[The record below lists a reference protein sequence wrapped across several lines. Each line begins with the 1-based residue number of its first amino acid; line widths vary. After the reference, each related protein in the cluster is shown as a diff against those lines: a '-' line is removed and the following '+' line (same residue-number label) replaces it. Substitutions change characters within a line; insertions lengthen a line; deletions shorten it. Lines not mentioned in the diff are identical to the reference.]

1 MSINLSD
8 ELHAATTKGKIASAK
23 EVYLDGDKENLQQV
37 GEKTH
42 QMEEAI
48 KDIGVSG
55 GASVATAVS
64 YENANSGLGAITAQ
78 AAIDELAAKDKSQDA
93 EIDTKANEGEV
104 NLKIQ
109 TINENLDKKFDKSN
123 VVQELGDSEEQVV
136 SQAALPFRYVQNDE
150 FIFAQVDAE
159 NHLLFGIQE
168 DGTPVFGKNSTLEDD
183 LISQV
188 NELSAKVSTI
198 IGDNDNT
205 DVIDTLNEMKK
216 FFASISNT
224 QTLSNIINDI
234 SDLKTRMNAVETEL
248 DKKFDKDNIAQE
260 LGDSEDKVVSQL
272 ALPFRIEESEEFLY
286 LIKDGEDHVL
296 FGIQQDGSV
305 EWQVGIP
312 SPIRVKI
319 QEIVNQSQQD
329 KTDLSDALNAAKDEL
344 NAALQAYKQTTDA
357 AITSLQD
364 AKVDKEEG
372 KSLIDDEVKAF
383 YQVIEN
389 EEWMCLMTDEEG
401 HTLFGIKRDTGKPY
415 FPLNEMYQVEQ
426 NEEFF
431 ALWLDAEDHILMGIR
446 RDGQIIGEIHA
457 VNALKE
463 AISAIQSNIE
473 TLQGNITAVEGSVS
487 ALNTDVSTIQGN
499 ITAVEGS
506 VSALNTKVST
516 IDSSVKELLDVFSI
530 QDNPEYM
537 SVETD
542 AEGRILAS
550 TNADGSHYA
559 HNMKSET
566 IDAKVDK
573 EDGKSLI
580 NASVADSQSSFND
593 VEERM
598 QITTDGDGKIIAY
611 RDKDGVQHEHT
622 LDADTL
628 HVSNLNLKGNS
639 VEDIKSA
646 LISSGFN
653 VKTPID
659 WSNESS
665 IYLPTKP
672 RCAMMNIFGIEAM
685 PTTKTQ
691 NLHARAEVWDKNGNY
706 FQKKVILNAQGNS
719 TMLMPKKNFAM
730 DFCEDDW
737 KGDDTTSIKIGNWV
751 VQDSFHFKAYYGGSF
766 MMAGPVA
773 YKLFDKI
780 YKTHDFCSQRP
791 YMDYFANKYTYKD
804 SPVSDTEKNMDIEP
818 RCFPDAFPVIV
829 YLNNKFYGVFSWQLK
844 KHRDNFMMDRNEPLN
859 IHLDGA
865 LGFFNNRNTIWDG
878 NISWVSFEVR
888 NPKPKS
894 SKWKL
899 LCQNGTVYNGDSPN
913 ELMGTDSSHYDVSD
927 TSCKKSAQTK
937 AAIMELSK
945 YMSEIKVFEDAYS
958 SVEQDNKAT
967 ALAALKEEIEKRFSI
982 PYLIDYVIM
991 VNLMQNFDSM
1001 AKNWQW
1007 VTWGEIDGK
1016 NRWYVIP
1023 YDWDQCFGISGFEN
1037 FGIPYDYE
1045 LGIDSQTPAK
1055 YPWLYYRD
1063 DIKKRYAELRDKNVL
1078 SIDSVFGMILDWV
1091 NAVGYDNYVLE
1102 YKKWNETPCN
1112 RDSLISEDWEY
1123 TNKTYDTY
1131 SDAPSN
1137 YSTTKTYTKDE
1148 CMKVDRRMYKSL
1160 KDGNVNHPYTDEEW
1174 WEDMCVKPG
1183 TYNEGDTVYDG
1194 YSNFYQFKALK
1205 QITVDSE
1212 LNGRPFKGFYSDYPR
1227 EGGTHDSIYRIYK
1240 WIVRKFTKFDAQLGY
1255 TSK

>member
-48 KDIGVSG
+48 KGIGVSG

-64 YENANSGLGAITAQ
+64 YENANSSLSAITAQ

-104 NLKIQ
+104 NIKIQ
-109 TINENLDKKFDKSN
+109 TVNENLDKKFDKSN

-234 SDLKTRMNAVETEL
+234 SDLKTRMSAVETGL

-286 LIKDGEDHVL
+286 LIKDDEDHVL

-357 AITSLQD
+357 AIASLQD
-364 AKVDKEEG
+364 TKVDKEEG
-372 KSLIDDEVKAF
+372 KSLIDDEIKAF
-383 YQVIEN
+383 YQVIED
-389 EEWMCLMTDEEG
+389 EEWMSLMTDAEG
-401 HTLFGIKRDTGKPY
+401 HILFGIKRDTGKPY

-537 SVETD
+537 AVETD

-550 TNADGSHYA
+550 TNTDGSHYA

-598 QITTDGDGKIIAY
+598 QITTDGDGKIMAY

-659 WSNESS
+659 WSDSS
-665 IYLPTKP
+665 FIQIPEP
-672 RCAMMNIFGIEAM
+672 RFAIINITNIDSM

-691 NLHARAEVWDKNGNY
+691 NKKAFLEFWDMQGNY
-706 FQKKVILNAQGNS
+706 FKKHVIANAQGNS
-719 TMLMPKKNFAM
+719 SMGFVKKSAAF
-730 DFCEDDW
+730 DFCDDEW
-737 KGDDTTSIKIGNWV
+737 IGDSTPKIRFGNWV
-751 VQDSFHFKAYYGGSF
+751 PQDSFHAKAYYTDFFKGMG
-766 MMAGPVA
+766 AVC
-773 YKLFDKI
+773 YKLYDKI
-780 YKTHDFCSQRP
+780 VTTRGLLKDRP
-791 YMDYFANKYTYKD
+791 WKRALINPNTLLN
-804 SPVSDTEKNMDIEP
+804 SEVSAKSLGNQLIGQYNLILDNGA
-818 RCFPDAFPVIV
+818 RCFPDGFPCAI
-829 YLNNKFYGVFSWQLK
+829 YLNGSFYGIFSWQLK
-844 KHRDNFMMDRNEPLN
+844 KHRDNYNLDKGTAKN
-859 IHLDGA
+859 IHLDGTISETTM
-865 LGFFNNRNTIWDG
+865 FNGKD
-878 NISWVSFEVR
+878 NIDWSKFEIR
-888 NPKPKS
+888 NPKNLYAIGGNKYDADIKQEEIAGEEEVNAWIDAGKLPDGTNVS
-894 SKWKL
+894 SKIKKNL
-899 LCQNGTVYNGDSPN
+899 QLTAEVKKYIENFSEAIPTI
-913 ELMGTDSSHYDVSD
+913 
-927 TSCKKSAQTK
+927 KSAVETYNASSK
-937 AAIMELSK
+937 TEEDLS
-945 YMSEIKVFEDAYS
+945 
-958 SVEQDNKAT
+958 T
-967 ALAALKEEIEKRFSI
+967 LKEVYEKYFD
-982 PYLIDYVIM
+982 PEVMIDYQIISD
-991 VNLMQNFDSM
+991 LICGWDGFG
-1001 AKNWQW
+1001 KNWQW
-1007 VTWGEIDGK
+1007 FTYDGVKWYVGLYDCDQSFGNTPVGTQVGIPFYAHHLGYIVDTPYDKPLAYTHLFYNNELEARYKDLADSGIISIDGIFGMAK
-1016 NRWYVIP
+1016 DWIMRIGVDFYEEEYNKWTDSKCIGDSVVREEYWKVV
-1023 YDWDQCFGISGFEN
+1023 YDENGMPKQRTNEVMFSSKKQYNVGDIVGFGIHRYMGLYVFECVKETVALETEYGSN
-1037 FGIPYDYE
+1037 TI
-1045 LGIDSQTPAK
+1045 SQYSP
-1055 YPWLYYRD
+1055 
-1063 DIKKRYAELRDKNVL
+1063 
-1078 SIDSVFGMILDWV
+1078 
-1091 NAVGYDNYVLE
+1091 
-1102 YKKWNETPCN
+1102 
-1112 RDSLISEDWEY
+1112 ISE
-1123 TNKTYDTY
+1123 
-1131 SDAPSN
+1131 
-1137 YSTTKTYTKDE
+1137 
-1148 CMKVDRRMYKSL
+1148 
-1160 KDGNVNHPYTDEEW
+1160 
-1174 WEDMCVKPG
+1174 
-1183 TYNEGDTVYDG
+1183 
-1194 YSNFYQFKALK
+1194 FK
-1205 QITVDSE
+1205 
-1212 LNGRPFKGFYSDYPR
+1212 YC
-1227 EGGTHDSIYRIYK
+1227 DSIYRLEAFIEKQTSGMDTLYNYN
-1240 WIVRKFTKFDAQLGY
+1240 RK
-1255 TSK
+1255 